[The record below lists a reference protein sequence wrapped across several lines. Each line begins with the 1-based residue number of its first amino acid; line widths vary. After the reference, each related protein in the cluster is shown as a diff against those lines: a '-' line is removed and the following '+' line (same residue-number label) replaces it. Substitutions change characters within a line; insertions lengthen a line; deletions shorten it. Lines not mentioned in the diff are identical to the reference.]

1 MKKIKLYILAI
12 GFLILFTVIATRFAW
27 VALVDGDSFAVQAQL
42 QRTRRID
49 YYQYNRGD
57 FLDTYGRKLTGNDS
71 SCLVIFPSMIN
82 DEEKASQIIAEK
94 LNLDLQDTL
103 AFLQKKIKQG
113 EEPFI
118 FKNGLSSAEVE
129 AIEEDLPEGV
139 FVLTLAPRYDEA
151 LPAVH
156 LLGFVRKGEDG
167 EYEGASGLEK
177 QYNEYFQGRSG
188 PQLMAWVDEKGRH
201 PEGAKMRLLSS
212 SATDTS
218 ANVVLTI
225 NVDYQEKLEQAL
237 GDMEGAAV
245 VMDVKTGDI
254 LAMASSP
261 KMDPYMQEAPKS
273 DDAYVNKA
281 FALYPPASTFKILLA
296 LAATEENVSIDP
308 FTCSAKYELPDGHIV
323 NCWYEKGHGQENMAY
338 ALANS
343 CNCYFVS
350 LGLTLGGDNIKK
362 YAELAGLSEQKVIG
376 YELAQG
382 TYIDFNSAVPGDVA
396 NASIGE
402 KGIRLSPVMVA
413 QLVSLCANG
422 GQRVYPRV
430 VQKVVDAYGETILDL
445 PGQEPVQVIST
456 QTAAK
461 VAEML
466 RLGVL
471 EGTGTRAQRES
482 LIPVAGKTGT
492 SQYQG
497 VWFAGFA
504 PVDNPRWA
512 IAVYIENGSAG
523 GVEGAKVF
531 SQIISDMAVL
541 EGIVG
546 QEDKTPAKEQTT
558 KIEEV
563 PLQEKTTEVEE
574 KTEAGQNTEKTSGE
588 EKEPSAEKTTEIEEM
603 PEQEETNVVEETPA
617 EEKNTEEEVP
627 EE

>member
-1 MKKIKLYILAI
+1 MKREKIYILII
-12 GFLILFTVIATRFAW
+12 GFFVLFTVIAFKLAW
-27 VALVDGDSFAVQAQL
+27 VAMVEGDSFAAQAQS
-42 QRTRRID
+42 QRTRSID

-71 SCLVIFPSMIN
+71 ACLVVFPSMLG
-82 DEEKASQIIAEK
+82 DEEAAAQIIAGK
-94 LNLDLQDTL
+94 LELDPEETQALL
-103 AFLQKKIKQG
+103 HKKTSQG

-118 FKNGLSSAEVE
+118 FKSGLTAVE
-129 AIEEDLPEGV
+129 IEKIKENLPEGA
-139 FVLTLAPRYDEA
+139 FMLTLAPRYDVA
-151 LPAVH
+151 KPAVH
-156 LLGFVRKGEDG
+156 LLGFVRKGEGG
-167 EYEGASGLEK
+167 EYVGVSGLEK
-177 QYNEYFQGRSG
+177 QYDEYLRGRSG
-188 PQLMAWVDEKGRH
+188 PQVMAWVDERGRQ
-201 PEGAKMRLLSS
+201 PEEAKMKLLSS

-225 NVDYQEKLEQAL
+225 NIDYQEKLEQAL

-245 VMDVKTGDI
+245 VMDVRNGDI
-254 LAMASSP
+254 LSMASSP

-296 LAATEENVSIDP
+296 LAATEETISIDP
-308 FTCSAKYELPDGHIV
+308 FTCDGQYELPDGHIV
-323 NCWYEKGHGQENMAY
+323 NCWYKEGHGQEDISY

-343 CNCYFVS
+343 CNTYFVA

-362 YAELAGLSEQKVIG
+362 YAALAGLTEQKVIG
-376 YELAQG
+376 YALAQG
-382 TYIDFNSAVPGDVA
+382 KYIDFNSAVVGDVA

-430 VQKVVDAYGETILDL
+430 VQKVVNSYGETVLEL
-445 PGQEPVQVIST
+445 PGKEPERVISSK
-456 QTAAK
+456 TAAK
-461 VAEML
+461 VASML

-482 LIPVAGKTGT
+482 LISVAGKTGT

-504 PVDNPRWA
+504 PADNPRWA
-512 IAVYIENGSAG
+512 VAVYIEDGSAG
-523 GVEGAKVF
+523 GLEGAKVF
-531 SQIISDMAVL
+531 SQIINDLAVL

-546 QEDKTPAKEQTT
+546 DEENLTEEKSMEVNATVVEENTEAGASPA
-558 KIEEV
+558 
-563 PLQEKTTEVEE
+563 QEKTTAAEE
-574 KTEAGQNTEKTSGE
+574 LPAEAMSKTDNPEEAKTEAGRGASKSADSEEKLSGE
-588 EKEPSAEKTTEIEEM
+588 EN
-603 PEQEETNVVEETPA
+603 QN
-617 EEKNTEEEVP
+617 
-627 EE
+627 